1 MNIQTDQEPI
11 HQEGQLADKIIESYV
26 KESYLGDHGGNNQE
40 DIIKGLGL
48 SKGDDANR
56 RGSPFKTQLMNI
68 QQDGDAE
75 QMIFEEMK
83 QMDIED

>member
-1 MNIQTDQEPI
+1 
-11 HQEGQLADKIIESYV
+11 
-26 KESYLGDHGGNNQE
+26 
-40 DIIKGLGL
+40 
-48 SKGDDANR
+48 
-56 RGSPFKTQLMNI
+56 MNI